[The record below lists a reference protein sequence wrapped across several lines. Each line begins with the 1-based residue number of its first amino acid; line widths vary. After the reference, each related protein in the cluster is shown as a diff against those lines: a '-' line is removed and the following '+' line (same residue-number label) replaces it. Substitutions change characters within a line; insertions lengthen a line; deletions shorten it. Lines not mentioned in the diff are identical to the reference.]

1 VLFRQFV
8 DDDLGC
14 ASYLIGDEGAGQAV
28 VVDPAYAIEPYL
40 EEAERAGVRIVRV
53 LETHTHADHLSGHG
67 RFALE
72 NGTPVSIHPIAEPE
86 YPFDPVEDG
95 AEIPVGPVVI
105 KAMHT
110 PGHRPEHCCYLV
122 EGHLLT
128 GDSLLIGDAAR
139 PDLAIEAREGAEDL
153 YASLQRLAELP
164 DETEV
169 DPGHVGGSLCAAGIT
184 SDRSST
190 IRAERLTN
198 HALNQ
203 PDAQTFVAVSGSISA
218 PRPPTVER
226 VVALNRGPFLGAPAP
241 LEPLAEVRGQLLD
254 VRDAHAYAEGH
265 AHGALNVPVNGS
277 SLGTKA
283 GFLLDTERPV
293 TLHATSAEEAQ
304 AAARQLRA
312 VGLLDLAGYMLEL
325 ETSEQLRPMGI
336 EELEALVA
344 EDAVEVID
352 VREKDERDEGYI
364 PGSRHI
370 PYRLVRAYRN
380 ELQNGRPL
388 VTVCTTGARAA
399 VAASALAI
407 EGVEARPVLDSGME
421 DWEARGN
428 TVTAFRRC
436 GGSG

>member
-14 ASYLIGDEGAGQAV
+14 ASYLIGDEEAGEAV
-28 VVDPAYAIEPYL
+28 VVDPAYAIEAYL
-40 EEAERAGVRIVRV
+40 DVAERAGVRIVRV

-72 NGTPVSIHPIAEPE
+72 HGAPVSINAIAEPE
-86 YPFDPVEDG
+86 YPFDSVEDG
-95 AEIPVGPVVI
+95 AEIAVGSVLI
-105 KAMHT
+105 KALHT

-139 PDLAIEAREGAEDL
+139 PDLAVNAREGAADL

-164 DETEV
+164 EETEV
-169 DPGHVGGSLCAAGIT
+169 DPGHVGGSLCATGIT

-190 IRAERLTN
+190 IRAELLTN

-203 PDAQTFVAVSGSISA
+203 PDAQTFVAVSAAISA

-226 VVALNRGPFLGAPAP
+226 LVALNRGPFLGTPP
-241 LEPLAEVRGQLLD
+241 LLEPLDEVRGQLLD
-254 VRDAHAYAEGH
+254 VRDVHAYAAGY

-283 GFLLDTERPV
+283 GFLLDAEQPV
-293 TLHATSAEEAQ
+293 TLHADSAEQAQQ
-304 AAARQLRA
+304 AATQLRA

-325 ETSEQLRPMGI
+325 KTPEQLRPMGI

-344 EDAVEVID
+344 QDAVEVID
-352 VREKDERDEGYI
+352 VREKDERDDGYI

-370 PYRLVRAYRN
+370 PYRLVRAYRD

-399 VAASALAI
+399 VAASALAV
-407 EGVEARPVLDSGME
+407 EGVEARPVLDGGME